1 MKRLNPSIQARIS
14 YSPKQTGW
22 PVHSRSVLLQLTLL
36 ASCSGTGSLLAQNA
50 GNEARL
56 VLMTSHAETQQF
68 YHQKQEFARSKE
80 LERTN
85 IPQYNIELS
94 FAVSRFHKHIADMHQ
109 RHVTCSICRE
119 QVKQI
124 RNLAKKIDQGMK

>member
-1 MKRLNPSIQARIS
+1 MKRLNPSIQAGIS
-14 YSPKQTGW
+14 YSTKQLGW
-22 PVHSRSVLLQLTLL
+22 RLRRRSVLLQLTLL
-36 ASCSGTGSLLAQNA
+36 ASCSCAGSLLARNV

-56 VLMTSHAETQQF
+56 VLMASHAETQQF

-94 FAVSRFHKHIADMHQ
+94 LAVSRFHKHIADMHQ
-109 RHVTCSICRE
+109 RHVTCSICRK

-124 RNLAKKIDQGMK
+124 RDLAKKIDQGMK

>member
-1 MKRLNPSIQARIS
+1 MKRLNPSIQAGIS
-14 YSPKQTGW
+14 YSTKQLGW
-22 PVHSRSVLLQLTLL
+22 RGHRRGVLLQLTLL
-36 ASCSGTGSLLAQNA
+36 ASCSCTGSLQAQNA

-56 VLMTSHAETQQF
+56 LLMASHAEIQRF
-68 YHQKQEFARSKE
+68 YHQKQEFAHSKE
-80 LERTN
+80 LERTH

-94 FAVSRFHKHIADMHQ
+94 LAVSRFHEHIADMHQ

>member
-1 MKRLNPSIQARIS
+1 MKRLNPPIQAGIS
-14 YSPKQTGW
+14 YSTKQTGSRT
-22 PVHSRSVLLQLTLL
+22 HRRSVLLQLTLL
-36 ASCSGTGSLLAQNA
+36 ASCSCTGSLLAQNV

-56 VLMTSHAETQQF
+56 HLMVSHAEIQQF

-94 FAVSRFHKHIADMHQ
+94 LAVSFAFTSTSP
-109 RHVTCSICRE
+109 TCIN
-119 QVKQI
+119 V
-124 RNLAKKIDQGMK
+124 M

>member
-1 MKRLNPSIQARIS
+1 MKRFKPPIQAGIS
-14 YSPKQTGW
+14 CSTKQLGW
-22 PVHSRSVLLQLTLL
+22 RAHKRSVLLQLTLL

-94 FAVSRFHKHIADMHQ
+94 LAVSRFHKHIADMHQ

-119 QVKQI
+119 QVKKI
-124 RNLAKKIDQGMK
+124 KELAKKIDQGMK